1 MKTLVVFYS
10 RSGNTERLAKALAAL
25 LKADIERIEDVKR
38 SGYLKAGYEAM
49 RGRETAI
56 AEQKYDPAAYDMIV
70 LGFPI
75 WAWAVIPPVRT
86 WLKQNEGRIR
96 KIALFTS
103 AAGTIS
109 DKVAEA
115 VASLA
120 GVALSASVKF
130 YDPEYKR
137 DKQAELEGKIGA
149 FAERIAR
156 A

>member
-1 MKTLVVFYS
+1 MKTLVVYYS
-10 RSGNTERLAKALAAL
+10 RSGNTERLAKSLATL
-25 LKADIERIEDVKR
+25 LKADIERIEDIKR

-49 RGRETAI
+49 RGKETPI
-56 AEQKYDPAAYDMIV
+56 AAQKYDPAAYDMIV

-103 AAGTIS
+103 AGGAIS

-120 GVALSASVKF
+120 GVALGAAEKF
-130 YDPEYKR
+130 YDPEYKKE
-137 DKQAELEGKIGA
+137 KQAELEGKLKA